1 MQWITR
7 VRRPA
12 LTFLLLVLTAVGYST
27 GYQFQLQDASGSGE
41 DPEKCVVPAYAQQP
55 VSTTEKEA
63 LAKMR
68 CHLACIE
75 SENLGVIKHI
85 IVSCSIHYPSAT
97 EVVSPCIVLPGRR
110 MLLSMVSCGQTQ
122 PGTHMRLS

>member
-7 VRRPA
+7 VRPA
-12 LTFLLLVLTAVGYST
+12 LTFLLLVLTAVGYSA

-41 DPEKCVVPAYAQQP
+41 EPEKCVVPAYAQQP
-55 VSTTEKEA
+55 VSTTEEEA

-75 SENLGVIKHI
+75 SESLGVIKTYY
-85 IVSCSIHYPSAT
+85 S
-97 EVVSPCIVLPGRR
+97 
-110 MLLSMVSCGQTQ
+110 
-122 PGTHMRLS
+122 